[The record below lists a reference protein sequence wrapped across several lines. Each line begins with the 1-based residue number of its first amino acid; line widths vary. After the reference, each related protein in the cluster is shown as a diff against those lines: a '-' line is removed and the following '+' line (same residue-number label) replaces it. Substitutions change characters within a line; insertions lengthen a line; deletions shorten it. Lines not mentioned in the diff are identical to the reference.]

1 MLKPL
6 EEVTFLFNLFFEKL
20 LLTDIMDGISKCR
33 EGVASEAPYLIDARE
48 LVIPSA
54 GVPIFQCR
62 K

>member
-1 MLKPL
+1 
-6 EEVTFLFNLFFEKL
+6 
-20 LLTDIMDGISKCR
+20 MDGISKCR